1 MPLVVIVD
9 KFCTHG
15 SWSRKAGLTVVVMD
29 RIRCAAECTILSG
42 TYKHNRSL
50 YKFSLEPINTIEV
63 CTHSNI
69 LQRSIALN

>member
-15 SWSRKAGLTVVVMD
+15 SWSRKAGLTVVVID

-42 TYKHNRSL
+42 TYKHIRSL
-50 YKFSLEPINTIEV
+50 YKF
-63 CTHSNI
+63 
-69 LQRSIALN
+69 